1 MSQEADSTT
10 TGQGREPEREMD
22 GEEAIMAGMV
32 AGLCGA
38 PADTETALAARL
50 ARLEEHF
57 ARLCTVVGRLEQ
69 ELAGLRSH
77 AAGHGR

>member
-1 MSQEADSTT
+1 MSTEADNATPGR
-10 TGQGREPEREMD
+10 GQKLEREMD
-22 GEEAIMAGMV
+22 GEEAIMAAMV

-38 PADTETALAARL
+38 PAATETALAARL

-69 ELAGLRSH
+69 ELAGMRGH

>member
-1 MSQEADSTT
+1 MSQEAVSMAKS
-10 TGQGREPEREMD
+10 QGLEPERAMD
-22 GEEAIMAGMV
+22 GEEAILAAMV

-38 PADTETALAARL
+38 PAATETALAGRL

-69 ELAGLRSH
+69 ELAGVRSQ

>member
-1 MSQEADSTT
+1 MSKEAESMAK
-10 TGQGREPEREMD
+10 GEAREPERAMD
-22 GEEAIMAGMV
+22 GEEAIMGGMV

-38 PADTETALAARL
+38 PAATETALAGRL

>member
-1 MSQEADSTT
+1 MSTEADNMANAR
-10 TGQGREPEREMD
+10 GHEPETAMD
-22 GEEAIMAGMV
+22 GEEAIMAAMV

-38 PADTETALAARL
+38 PAATETALAARL

-69 ELAGLRSH
+69 ELAGLRGQ

>member
-1 MSQEADSTT
+1 MSTQADSMAN
-10 TGQGREPEREMD
+10 GQDREPEKAMD
-22 GEEAIMAGMV
+22 GEEAIMAAMV

-38 PADTETALAARL
+38 PAATETALAARL
-50 ARLEEHF
+50 AGLEEHF

-69 ELAGLRSH
+69 ELAGLRSQ

>member
-1 MSQEADSTT
+1 MSQETDSMAND
-10 TGQGREPEREMD
+10 RVHEPERAMD
-22 GEEAIMAGMV
+22 GEEAIMAAMV

-38 PADTETALAARL
+38 PVATETALAGRL

-69 ELAGLRSH
+69 ELAGLRGH